1 MAGSIKV
8 EMFAGTNTRNNTRT
22 TILVREDRPHLA
34 VAFYACDVGAVR
46 SMIEKAERDRDLI
59 PWYFAET
66 PAGVFADLTKLGEYT
81 LDIKDK

>member
-1 MAGSIKV
+1 MAGSVKV
-8 EMFAGTNTRNNTRT
+8 ELFEGTNARNNTRT
-22 TILVREDRPHLA
+22 TILKREDRPHLA

-46 SMIEKAERDRDLI
+46 SMIEKAERERDLI

-66 PAGVFADLTKLGEYT
+66 PADVFTDLTKLGDYT